1 MRKLAEGGDAADF
14 VKAVA
19 EALAE
24 SATLDVS
31 EDGAKVRRKAPMP
44 GAHDATPTSTPAV
57 CFALLFACARN
68 LDNIMSS

>member
-31 EDGAKVRRKAPMP
+31 EDGAKVRRNSPMP
-44 GAHDATPTSTPAV
+44 GAHDATPTSIHAV
-57 CFALLFACARN
+57 CSTPLFACARN
-68 LDNIMSS
+68 P